1 MSAKAPKMLHEFCN
15 WKIVFEG
22 SCAVDRNS
30 LPRLHMFALKGIP
43 RFFVVQ
49 YCNGD
54 LSSYTIP
61 VNGNHTQVLGIL
73 ITNELEGVPA
83 RILLKS

>member
-22 SCAVDRNS
+22 SYAVDRNS
-30 LPRLHMFALKGIP
+30 LPRIHKFAL
-43 RFFVVQ
+43 REFQDFFVVQ

-61 VNGNHTQVLGIL
+61 VNGNHAQVLGIL